1 MFETQRY
8 ALSWQVFLSMLI
20 KLVLFTKGPLTI
32 ATEQDFGGVFSLH
45 LVKFQV
51 GVLDKGFVAIQ
62 AFVACNVNKINKTG
76 VDEFRQEKTNFD
88 SVRRV

>member
-20 KLVLFTKGPLTI
+20 KLVLFTKGPLTV

-51 GVLDKGFVAIQ
+51 GVLDKGFVTIQ
-62 AFVACNVNKINKTG
+62 AFVACNQNVNKINKT
-76 VDEFRQEKTNFD
+76 VIDKFLQE
-88 SVRRV
+88 

>member
-1 MFETQRY
+1 
-8 ALSWQVFLSMLI
+8 MLI

-51 GVLDKGFVAIQ
+51 GVLDKGFVTIQ
-62 AFVACNVNKINKTG
+62 AFVACNQNVNKISKILE
-76 VDEFRQEKTNFD
+76 DEFRQE
-88 SVRRV
+88 